1 MMDVKRALETKKIE
15 EKLIQTYKRALDRV
29 DEEQRQ
35 TEKKFKPLTDAIEKQ
50 TTKPVT
56 DALETLTKAV
66 DDGLVKPVSTA
77 LTQLQARKT
86 VGELPSANL
95 PSVLETVDELQSKEE
110 ELQSKEEETFDDS
123 IVTNIPANSIA
134 QTPTYGIKAKHYLV
148 NLNDPSFGLNMFT
161 SRDGKTFFMI
171 GNKVVE
177 IQQDDLIVD
186 GQTFEGTRGLWRL
199 LTYNAPPQ
207 PDAYTKKDLESY
219 RKLLIMSDAMYQG
232 NDKNRKNPKSSSG
245 EKWKSLIKNIWASL
259 KSGEGIVRH
268 NPNSKK
274 ELWISRDLK
283 QVLDRVNFIHSEE
296 SAGNNSFHNDKM
308 SLINYISNTLE
319 EIVDTPEGIVQIA
332 NHIQILPKAG
342 LSFFEH
348 VKIPFDKGG
357 FNITFTR
364 NSDSPCIFRWKSKKT
379 DGTEDPASLPQEGR
393 IVIEEFYIRVPMID
407 FDKNDKVLIMQDLT
421 EKKIIN
427 WNYRKWHC
435 VELPNIGGKDTIE
448 YNMSHLFTKGVSP
461 IFVMV
466 AFQTLPATI
475 GAEGQ
480 LTDNSILTPMNVK
493 NIHVTIDDESYPR
506 MRQDFNT
513 GYALAYNM
521 YCDYMKTCVGGHDVL
536 YSPNKFITD
545 KCVYVI
551 DTSKQVK
558 NITSSAPNIT
568 LNVDFSRSVP
578 DKTHMYIIAVS
589 QSALKY
595 DVLKDEVEK

>member
-1 MMDVKRALETKKIE
+1 MASFY
-15 EKLIQTYKRALDRV
+15 EKYDKDIIYTDYKRYA
-29 DEEQRQ
+29 
-35 TEKKFKPLTDAIEKQ
+35 
-50 TTKPVT
+50 
-56 DALETLTKAV
+56 
-66 DDGLVKPVSTA
+66 PVSTEQMNTPDGKIEFNIDFTERFA
-77 LTQLQARKT
+77 VPKFEYYISGKLVQKASNADYETKSNIKLTDNFVAYLFSHIVVSKHGRT
-86 VGELPSANL
+86 VQE
-95 PSVLETVDELQSKEE
+95 VLRPGITSTIK
-110 ELQSKEEETFDDS
+110 S
-123 IVTNIPANSIA
+123 IVSYKTNDLTNILQNNGYVPE
-134 QTPTYGIKAKHYLV
+134 
-148 NLNDPSFGLNMFT
+148 
-161 SRDGKTFFMI
+161 
-171 GNKVVE
+171 NKNKFCVS
-177 IQQDDLIVD
+177 
-186 GQTFEGTRGLWRL
+186 GQLSHL
-199 LTYNAPPQ
+199 
-207 PDAYTKKDLESY
+207 
-219 RKLLIMSDAMYQG
+219 
-232 NDKNRKNPKSSSG
+232 
-245 EKWKSLIKNIWASL
+245 
-259 KSGEGIVRH
+259 
-268 NPNSKK
+268 
-274 ELWISRDLK
+274 
-283 QVLDRVNFIHSEE
+283 
-296 SAGNNSFHNDKM
+296 
-308 SLINYISNTLE
+308 
-319 EIVDTPEGIVQIA
+319 
-332 NHIQILPKAG
+332 G

-448 YNMSHLFTKGVSP
+448 YNVSHLFTKGVSP
-461 IFVMV
+461 IFVLV

-493 NIHVTIDDESYPR
+493 NDYHVTIDDESYPR

-568 LNVDFSRSVP
+568 VNVDFSRSVP

>member
-1 MMDVKRALETKKIE
+1 
-15 EKLIQTYKRALDRV
+15 
-29 DEEQRQ
+29 
-35 TEKKFKPLTDAIEKQ
+35 
-50 TTKPVT
+50 
-56 DALETLTKAV
+56 
-66 DDGLVKPVSTA
+66 
-77 LTQLQARKT
+77 
-86 VGELPSANL
+86 
-95 PSVLETVDELQSKEE
+95 
-110 ELQSKEEETFDDS
+110 
-123 IVTNIPANSIA
+123 
-134 QTPTYGIKAKHYLV
+134 
-148 NLNDPSFGLNMFT
+148 
-161 SRDGKTFFMI
+161 
-171 GNKVVE
+171 
-177 IQQDDLIVD
+177 
-186 GQTFEGTRGLWRL
+186 
-199 LTYNAPPQ
+199 
-207 PDAYTKKDLESY
+207 
-219 RKLLIMSDAMYQG
+219 
-232 NDKNRKNPKSSSG
+232 
-245 EKWKSLIKNIWASL
+245 
-259 KSGEGIVRH
+259 
-268 NPNSKK
+268 
-274 ELWISRDLK
+274 
-283 QVLDRVNFIHSEE
+283 
-296 SAGNNSFHNDKM
+296 
-308 SLINYISNTLE
+308 
-319 EIVDTPEGIVQIA
+319 
-332 NHIQILPKAG
+332 
-342 LSFFEH
+342 
-348 VKIPFDKGG
+348 
-357 FNITFTR
+357 
-364 NSDSPCIFRWKSKKT
+364 
-379 DGTEDPASLPQEGR
+379 
-393 IVIEEFYIRVPMID
+393 
-407 FDKNDKVLIMQDLT
+407 MQDLT

-461 IFVMV
+461 IFVLV